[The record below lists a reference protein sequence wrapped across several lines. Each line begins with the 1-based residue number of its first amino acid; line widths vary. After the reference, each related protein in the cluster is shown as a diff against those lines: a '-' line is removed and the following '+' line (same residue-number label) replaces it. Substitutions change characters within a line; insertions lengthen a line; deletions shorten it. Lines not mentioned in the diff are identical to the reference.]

1 MVKTRPFEKFKFEK
15 TEFFF
20 VIMAA
25 ENAQQQESEI
35 DEQFQKQIQQI
46 FQVYDKKSSGI
57 ISSEDLCDAIR
68 SCGIRCTDDQLN
80 TLKSECDLEHKGQ
93 LSYKLF
99 LQYVSRAHSIE
110 IRDSQISAAFEMFI
124 DENGFIKIDKFK
136 HALMTLGHKLTK
148 DELNTILKD
157 AGFDS
162 KTDTTIH
169 YTKILQLVQN
179 NVF

>member
-1 MVKTRPFEKFKFEK
+1 
-15 TEFFF
+15 
-20 VIMAA
+20 MA
-25 ENAQQQESEI
+25 QDSEV
-35 DEQFQKQIQQI
+35 DEQWEKQIQQI

-57 ISSEDLCDAIR
+57 MSSDDLSDAIR

-80 TLKSECDLEHKGQ
+80 QLKHEAEVEYKGQ
-93 LSYKLF
+93 LTYTLF
-99 LQYVSRAHSIE
+99 TEYVNRAHSIE
-110 IRDSQISAAFEMFI
+110 IRDSQISAAFEMFV

-148 DELNTILKD
+148 DELQTILKD
-157 AGFDS
+157 AGFDP

-169 YTKILQLVQN
+169 YTKILSLVQN